1 MKAKILLPILFSGL
15 ILCCRSK
22 HKITTAYQANK
33 KETEQGKVD
42 SVSVKNMQS
51 AQNTSVD
58 ALLKEKKNETS
69 GEILITGKSDP
80 SNPFVFH
87 NIVGKDTIQ
96 SISIIGN
103 AEYSI
108 NNHYTKVDNKKS
120 EVKKEKFTNIIQDLA
135 HNTVSK
141 ERIKEADSAV
151 FEETKTI
158 KANGPQAGTWI
169 VITIVIF
176 FLIFIFFIYKYF
188 KK

>member
-1 MKAKILLPILFSGL
+1 MKAKILLLILFSGL
-15 ILCCRSK
+15 ILCCRTK
-22 HKITTAYQANK
+22 HKTTTTYKENK
-33 KETEQGKVD
+33 KETEQVKVD
-42 SVSVKNMQS
+42 SFSVKNIQS

-58 ALLKEKKNETS
+58 ELLKEKKNETS

-87 NIVGKDTIQ
+87 NVVGSDTIQ

-108 NNHYTKVDNKKS
+108 NNHYTKVDNKKT
-120 EVKKEKFTNIIQDLA
+120 EVRKEKFTHIIQDLA
-135 HNTVSK
+135 QNTVSK
-141 ERIKEADSAV
+141 EKTKEVDSAV
-151 FEETKTI
+151 FEETKKT

-169 VITIVIF
+169 VITTVAV
-176 FLIFIFFIYKYF
+176 FLIFIFFTYKYF

>member
-1 MKAKILLPILFSGL
+1 MKAKILLLILFSGL

-22 HKITTAYQANK
+22 TKIATTYKENI
-33 KETEQGKVD
+33 KETEKVKVD
-42 SVSVKNMQS
+42 SFSLQNINS
-51 AQNTSVD
+51 SQNTSVD

-87 NIVGKDTIQ
+87 NVIGSDTIQ

-108 NNHYTKVDNKKS
+108 NNHYTKVDNKKA
-120 EVKKEKFTNIIQDLA
+120 EVRKEKFTNIIQDLA
-135 HNTVSK
+135 QNTVSREK
-141 ERIKEADSAV
+141 IKEVDSAV
-151 FEETKTI
+151 LEETKKI
-158 KANGPQAGTWI
+158 KANGLQAGTWI
-169 VITIVIF
+169 VVTIVVT
-176 FLIFIFFIYKYF
+176 FLIFIFFTYKYF

>member
-1 MKAKILLPILFSGL
+1 MKVKILLLILFSGL

-22 HKITTAYQANK
+22 HKMTTTYQENK
-33 KETEQGKVD
+33 SETEKVKVD
-42 SVSVKNMQS
+42 SASVQS
-51 AQNTSVD
+51 AKSIQNIALD
-58 ALLKEKKNETS
+58 ALVKEKKNEIS
-69 GEILITGKSDP
+69 GEVLITGKSDP
-80 SNPFVFH
+80 SSPFVFH
-87 NIVGKDTIQ
+87 NVVGKDTIQ
-96 SISIIGN
+96 SILIIGN

-108 NNHYTKVDNKKS
+108 NNHYTKVDNKKL

>member
-1 MKAKILLPILFSGL
+1 MKAKILLLILFSGL

-22 HKITTAYQANK
+22 HKITTTYQENK
-33 KETEQGKVD
+33 KETEQVKVD
-42 SVSVKNMQS
+42 SLSVKNIQS

-87 NIVGKDTIQ
+87 NVVGKDTIQ

-120 EVKKEKFTNIIQDLA
+120 EIRKEQFTNIIQGFA
-135 HNTVSK
+135 HNTVLK
-141 ERIKEADSAV
+141 EKTKEADSAV
-151 FEETKTI
+151 FEESKTI

-176 FLIFIFFIYKYF
+176 FNLHLFHL
-188 KK
+188 